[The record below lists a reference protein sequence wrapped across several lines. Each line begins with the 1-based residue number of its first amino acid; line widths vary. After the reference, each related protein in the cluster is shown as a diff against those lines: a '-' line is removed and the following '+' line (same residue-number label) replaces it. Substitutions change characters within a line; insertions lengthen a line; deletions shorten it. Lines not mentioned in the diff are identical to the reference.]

1 MGFDIEKNVVMR
13 EKMDSIHFPLL
24 KMVELL
30 HLETKK
36 KTEESMKPII
46 RLIKSLDCFK
56 GSGFNDEE
64 FY

>member
-30 HLETKK
+30 QLETKK
-36 KTEESMKPII
+36 KTEEAMKPIKK
-46 RLIKSLDCFK
+46 LVKSLDCFK
-56 GSGFNDEE
+56 EFGFNDEE
-64 FY
+64 FL

>member
-1 MGFDIEKNVVMR
+1 MGFDIEKNVLMR
-13 EKMDSIHFPLL
+13 DKMDCKHFPLL

-36 KTEESMKPII
+36 KTEDSMKPIV
-46 RLIKSLDCFK
+46 RTIKSLDCFK
-56 GSGFNDEE
+56 DSNFNDQE